1 MKCRFAPSPTGLL
14 HVGNARSAVLNW
26 AYAKK
31 NNGIFILRIDDTDQT
46 RSSKEFEN
54 KIKENLSWL
63 GLDWNK
69 TFNQS
74 ERSNLY
80 NSNIEKLKIDGRL
93 YPCFE
98 TAEELSL
105 KKKSLL
111 SSGKPPIYD
120 RSALSISE
128 DEINEKINSG
138 FKPHWRF
145 KLEDGIINW
154 NDLIKDEV
162 KFDSKYLSDPILIRE
177 DGSLLY
183 HLPSVIDDIDE
194 GITHIIRGE
203 DHISNTAFHIQIFRA
218 LDALSLIH
226 I

>member
-31 NNGIFILRIDDTDQT
+31 NNGSFILRIDDTDQT

-74 ERSNLY
+74 ERTNLY
-80 NSNIEKLKIDGRL
+80 NSNIEKLKNDGRL

-120 RSALSISE
+120 RSSLSLSK

-138 FKPHWRF
+138 LKST
-145 KLEDGIINW
+145 LEI
-154 NDLIKDEV
+154 
-162 KFDSKYLSDPILIRE
+162 
-177 DGSLLY
+177 
-183 HLPSVIDDIDE
+183 
-194 GITHIIRGE
+194 
-203 DHISNTAFHIQIFRA
+203 
-218 LDALSLIH
+218 
-226 I
+226 

>member
-111 SSGKPPIYD
+111 SS
-120 RSALSISE
+120 
-128 DEINEKINSG
+128 
-138 FKPHWRF
+138 
-145 KLEDGIINW
+145 
-154 NDLIKDEV
+154 
-162 KFDSKYLSDPILIRE
+162 
-177 DGSLLY
+177 
-183 HLPSVIDDIDE
+183 
-194 GITHIIRGE
+194 
-203 DHISNTAFHIQIFRA
+203 
-218 LDALSLIH
+218 
-226 I
+226 